1 MSVKEVLQAPGSW
14 ELSLSTAT
22 PRDVLDAIHFFGHL
36 AVVPGRLDPAQ
47 YGDVLLTAARYVGVV
62 RNKEVSGN
70 RGAMTT
76 DGLNSYRISG
86 ASMAIWLGD
95 EDGKGA
101 VYEVPVALSAQTFAN
116 SIRALLPGSGAVDEG
131 TLHTV
136 AGTYTGTHRFE
147 DPRTAITYVC
157 GVFTSDQDNPVE
169 WRVNGDG
176 TLDAGKVSDLYVSVP
191 KCVVASLASG
201 YDLDLTS
208 LGGDF
213 ETERDVEDFTTRVVL
228 LAEGEGESIAT
239 GSADIIANPYL
250 DIHGNPVQMTQL
262 VSESDTSTGNAD
274 ARAQLQLNRFTNP
287 RQALTLSAADY
298 DIRGSFQVGDYVYAY
313 DPDSGLVD
321 SDNEITFRGQR
332 INPVA
337 IRVSETSWPI
347 TEGHT
352 VAFRAQDGTWYDL
365 TDYVEFESPGSTSIT
380 VGGIS
385 RTLTSSSGQPVG
397 SRPSV
402 DTSVPG
408 APPLNT
414 LFSTSNYQDAQGR
427 TRSRIIV
434 QWDEPLNT
442 DGSTVIDGDHYE
454 VRWRTADGVVF
465 QYGFVAWG
473 IEQFAVEGLEPGVSY
488 VISVRA
494 VDSNSNYGA
503 WSADSTTVAQADVTP
518 PSTPA
523 APTVAGSAL
532 NIQVVHTLGKASGGT
547 YNLEND
553 LAALEVHV
561 GSTSGFTAS
570 SATLRGTMTANAGML
585 TNSVAAVG
593 TFPVPDNVTRYV
605 RVVAVDRSGNKSPA
619 SASASVSALLID
631 TVNIADAAI
640 TNAKVSSLSAS
651 KITAGTISSQ
661 EIVLAGGS
669 AGILRSDNYTTGGT
683 GAGWQITGDGKV
695 IARNFRTGLANQA
708 SVVIG
713 DNPAG
718 EDSGASQASFVWL
731 YSGASDEAE
740 GGYLYVA
747 EGTPQTGNRSV
758 FQTLRSPRYTSSF
771 DSSARITLWSQSK
784 DTAGDPYVEIVTHTS
799 GSAGRVI
806 LRTRRVT
813 ANNAYLDLGDSGRI
827 YFAES
832 NDDYVAHENEVF
844 YLREGGSSSTS
855 VLQLHD
861 LHLAGAGQLFFSA
874 VGSPNNDYISF
885 DETTNEFRFFADST
899 DTEARVKAG
908 VAMIGRWGTSNDSA
922 VFMHESLSSSPNSYA
937 VRQSSL
943 GSGGAT
949 TLNCRGGAQVNL
961 AADNN
966 TMVHFTTTG
975 GGSFTEVLFEK
986 ALPTGTGTPVVSSS
1000 GQLVRDTSS
1009 IRWKENVADLD
1020 VSDGLPVYGLRPVTF
1035 DWKAGVVTSRTH
1047 QAGLIA
1053 EEVQEQIP
1061 DAVVLNE
1068 DGDVEG
1074 LNNNVLIS
1082 HLIAAVQD
1090 LNGRLTSLEPDNH

>member
-1 MSVKEVLQAPGSW
+1 MSVKEILQAPGSW
-14 ELSLSTAT
+14 ELGLSSAT
-22 PRDVLDAIHFFGHL
+22 PRDVLDAIHFFGHV
-36 AVVPGRLDPAQ
+36 AIVPGRLDPAQ
-47 YGDVLLTAARYVGVV
+47 YGDQLLTAARYVGVV
-62 RNKEVSGN
+62 REKDVSGQDQ
-70 RGAMTT
+70 T
-76 DGLNSYRISG
+76 NSYRISG

-101 VYEVPVALSAQTFAN
+101 VYEAPVSLTAQTFAN
-116 SIRALLPGSGAVDEG
+116 SIRALLPSSGAVTEG
-131 TLHTV
+131 TLHTA
-136 AGTYTGTHRFE
+136 AGTYTGTHRYE
-147 DPRTAITYVC
+147 DPRAAITYVC
-157 GVFTSDQDNPVE
+157 GVFTTDRDNPVE
-169 WRVNGDG
+169 WRVNGNG
-176 TLDAGKVSDLYVSVP
+176 TLDAGKVSDLYVTSP
-191 KCVVASLASG
+191 TCVVASLASG
-201 YDLDLTS
+201 YDMDLTAPS
-208 LGGDF
+208 GSF
-213 ETERDVEDFTTRVVL
+213 QTQRDVEDFTTRVVL

-239 GSADIIANPYL
+239 GSADIVSNPYL
-250 DIHGNPVQMTQL
+250 DIHGNPVTMTRL

-274 ARAQLQLNRFTNP
+274 ARAQLQLNRFTSP
-287 RQALTLSAADY
+287 RDALTLSADDY
-298 DIRGSFQVGDYVYAY
+298 DIKGSFEVGDYVWVY
-313 DPDSGLVD
+313 DPDSGLVNTA
-321 SDNEITFRGQR
+321 NEIVFRGQR

-337 IRVSETSWPI
+337 IRVSETQWPI

-352 VAFRAQDGTWYDL
+352 VAFRGQDGTWYDL
-365 TDYVEFESPGSTSIT
+365 TDYVEFESERATSIT

-385 RTLTSSSGQPVG
+385 RTLTSSGSQPIG

-402 DTSVPG
+402 DTSVPA

-414 LFSTSNYQDAQGR
+414 PFSTSNYADAQGR
-427 TRSRIIV
+427 TRSRIIA
-434 QWDEPLNT
+434 QWDQPLNT

-473 IEQFAVEGLEPGVSY
+473 IEQFAIEGLEPGVSY
-488 VISVRA
+488 VIAVRA

-503 WSADSTTVAQADVTP
+503 WSADSTTVAQADVSP

-532 NIQVVHTLGKASGGT
+532 NIQVTHTLGKASGGT

-561 GSTSGFTAS
+561 GTTAGFTAS

-605 RVVAVDRSGNKSPA
+605 RVIAVDRSGNKSPA
-619 SASASVSALLID
+619 SASASVTALLID
-631 TVNIADAAI
+631 TANIADAAI
-640 TNAKVSSLSAS
+640 TNAKVATLSAS
-651 KITAGTISSQ
+651 KLTAGTISSQ
-661 EIVLAGGS
+661 EIVIAGGS

-683 GAGWQITGDGKV
+683 GSGWQITGDGKV

-713 DNPAG
+713 DNPAS

-731 YSGASDEAE
+731 YSGAADEAQ

-758 FQTLRSPRYTSSF
+758 FSTLRSPRYTSSF

-784 DTAGDPYVEIVTHTS
+784 DTAGDPYIEVITKEDGTK
-799 GSAGRVI
+799 GRVI
-806 LRTRRVT
+806 MRTRRIV
-813 ANNAYLDLGDSGRI
+813 ANNAWVDVGPDGRL

-832 NDDYVAHENEVF
+832 NDDYLAHENEVF
-844 YLREGGSSSTS
+844 LFREGGSSSTS
-855 VLQLHD
+855 VVQCHD

-874 VGSPNNDYISF
+874 VGAANNDYISF

-922 VFMHESLSSSPNSYA
+922 VFMHESMSSSPNSYA

-943 GSGGAT
+943 ASGGAT
-949 TLNCRGGAQVNL
+949 TVNCRGGAQVNL

-975 GGSFTEVLFEK
+975 GGSNTEVLFEK

-1009 IRWKENVADLD
+1009 IRWKENVEDLD
-1020 VSDGLPVYGLRPVTF
+1020 VSGGLPVYGLRPVVF
-1035 DWKAGVVTSRTH
+1035 DWKAGVVTSRTR

-1061 DAVVLNE
+1061 DAVVLND
-1068 DGDVEG
+1068 DGEVEG
-1074 LNNNVLIS
+1074 LNNNVLVS
-1082 HLIAAVQD
+1082 HLIAAVKD
-1090 LNGRLTSLEPDNH
+1090 LNGRLTALEHGSN